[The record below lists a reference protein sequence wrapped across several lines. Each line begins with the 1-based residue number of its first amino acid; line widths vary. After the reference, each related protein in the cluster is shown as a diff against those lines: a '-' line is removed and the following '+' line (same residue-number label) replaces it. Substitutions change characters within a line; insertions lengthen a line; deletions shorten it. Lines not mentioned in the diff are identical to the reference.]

1 MDFWMNNERRTISV
15 CLFYPVEDVFY
26 WLEKKGRHS
35 WHGARRLRHS
45 VTNRL
50 TGYRYIGYT
59 EQLSNKY
66 SVSTLSTSNLC
77 YIIYFKH
84 FFDYDE

>member
-1 MDFWMNNERRTISV
+1 MCVYFTQLKTSFIGLRRKISMA
-15 CLFYPVEDVFY
+15 
-26 WLEKKGRHS
+26 WS
-35 WHGARRLRHS
+35 HGARRLRHS

-66 SVSTLSTSNLC
+66 SVSTLSTSNRC